1 MHNIKIRWA
10 DSDME
15 MNNLAL
21 IKKTLQATSLRQ
33 EVIASNITNVNTDE
47 YKRNQV
53 DFESLLHDAK
63 RGLSLNKTQP
73 NHFGVG
79 NINDLKPSVTKVT
92 DTIVKENGNN
102 VDLDIEMVN
111 LSQNALHYQALISQ
125 LNSQYSRMATVIS
138 K

>member
-63 RGLSLNKTQP
+63 RGVSLKKTQP

>member
-63 RGLSLNKTQP
+63 RGVSLNKIQP